1 MLALFM
7 ELNAVP
13 KRRRESQSFKDR
25 DRELA
30 RRLGLGGE
38 WLCDVTSVTDD
49 ERVSHR
55 TGMHHDSWLK
65 VRAVRFRLLAM
76 AGIAKPRRRGR
87 TKVTKGGHWREASR
101 TWAATASPLGRLSP
115 RQRAAVD
122 GGPSLHRM
130 DRCCGCLDGGEF
142 GI

>member
-1 MLALFM
+1 MPSNRTPLNRQRSPIMDAETLALFV
-7 ELNAVP
+7 ELESTP
-13 KRRRESQSFKDR
+13 KRRRDSQKFKDR

-65 VRAVRFRLLAM
+65 VRAVRLRLLAM
-76 AGIAKPRRRGR
+76 AGISEAPAK
-87 TKVTKGGHWREASR
+87 
-101 TWAATASPLGRLSP
+101 
-115 RQRAAVD
+115 RAN
-122 GGPSLHRM
+122 
-130 DRCCGCLDGGEF
+130 
-142 GI
+142 

>member
-13 KRRRESQSFKDR
+13 KRRRESQSFK

-76 AGIAKPRRRGR
+76 AGIAKPRRRR
-87 TKVTKGGHWREASR
+87 
-101 TWAATASPLGRLSP
+101 RL
-115 RQRAAVD
+115 R
-122 GGPSLHRM
+122 
-130 DRCCGCLDGGEF
+130 
-142 GI
+142 